1 MKRTNINKLIAQKIF
16 IKIMLILFCII
27 FIITSLFSFHITRNV
42 NLDSVPKNIILLI
55 GDGMGEN
62 HIKIAKEKFNI
73 DLLNM
78 ETLPQK
84 GKVTTFSKKFKTT
97 DSAAAASAIATGKK
111 LITKP
116 FHKTRIHLIM
126 KL

>member
-1 MKRTNINKLIAQKIF
+1 MHN
-16 IKIMLILFCII
+16 
-27 FIITSLFSFHITRNV
+27 FIITSLFTFHITRNV

-84 GKVTTFSKKFKTT
+84 GKVTTFSKNSKQQIVLRLL
-97 DSAAAASAIATGKK
+97 AQLQLGKK

>member
-1 MKRTNINKLIAQKIF
+1 
-16 IKIMLILFCII
+16 
-27 FIITSLFSFHITRNV
+27 
-42 NLDSVPKNIILLI
+42 
-55 GDGMGEN
+55 MGEN